1 MQTGVKYWNSL
12 REAIAA
18 GLDERA
24 AEAGS
29 DASVERW
36 LEGMARKF
44 GTGPDGHP
52 LLPETKTRR
61 ARLAY
66 RVFRGEQPAL
76 LGDYLTKHLK
86 ELAGRMTPSAPATKT
101 RHLTDFSTRAG
112 ADAELATESLR
123 QLVGAAGCT
132 SRSCAS

>member
-12 REAIAA
+12 CEAIAA

-66 RVFRGEQPAL
+66 RVFRGERPAL
-76 LGDYLTKHLK
+76 LGD
-86 ELAGRMTPSAPATKT
+86 
-101 RHLTDFSTRAG
+101 FSTWAG
-112 ADAELATESLR
+112 ADAELATECLR
-123 QLVGAAGCT
+123 QLLGVAGCT

>member
-76 LGDYLTKHLK
+76 LGDYVTKH
-86 ELAGRMTPSAPATKT
+86 EC
-101 RHLTDFSTRAG
+101 
-112 ADAELATESLR
+112 LR
-123 QLVGAAGCT
+123 QLVGVAGCT